1 MTEEQLNPS
10 PDDQGRRAE
19 RAGRTKRRASA
30 RVRRNRRIAAA
41 GLAVVVLLGGGF
53 VYWAVTAAS
62 NGDANV
68 PTIAST
74 STPTTTPT
82 PTETGTAT
90 PAPTQEQTP
99 TAEPTPTET
108 QPPAAALNTSDPNS
122 ITVLVNKQTPLTPA
136 DYAPADL
143 VAMSDI
149 GVPSAN
155 GHSLRAEA
163 ATAVQTMFA
172 AASAEAGLTLD
183 MTSGYRG
190 YGLQTELYT
199 GYVADLGQE
208 AADLTSARPG
218 YSEHQTGLAA
228 DISSQG
234 EGCVLEQCFSTTAGG
249 QWLAANAHRFG
260 FILRYPDGGTATT
273 GYEFEPWH
281 YRYVGTETS
290 AAMHAA
296 GITTYEQ
303 FLGAPAAP
311 GY

>member
-1 MTEEQLNPS
+1 MTEEQQVEAS
-10 PDDQGRRAE
+10 DEQGRRAE
-19 RAGRTKRRASA
+19 RTGRTKRRASA
-30 RVRRNRRIAAA
+30 RVRRNRKIAAA
-41 GLAVVVLLGGGF
+41 ALAVVVLLGGGF
-53 VYWAVTAAS
+53 IYWAVTAAS
-62 NGDANV
+62 NGAANV

-74 STPTTTPT
+74 STPATPTGTPT
-82 PTETGTAT
+82 PTAT
-90 PAPTQEQTP
+90 PEPTP
-99 TAEPTPTET
+99 TPTPEPTPTERL
-108 QPPAAALNTSDPNS
+108 PPATALNITDPNS
-122 ITVLVNKQTPLTPA
+122 ITVLVNKKTPLAPA

-155 GHSLRAEA
+155 GHSLRSEA

-183 MTSGYRG
+183 MTSGYRD
-190 YGLQTELYT
+190 YGLQTELYN

-260 FILRYPDGGTATT
+260 FILRFPDGATATT

-281 YRYVGTETS
+281 YRYVGAETS
-290 AAMHAA
+290 AAMQAA
-296 GITTYEQ
+296 GATTYEE

>member
-1 MTEEQLNPS
+1 MTEEQQVQP
-10 PDDQGRRAE
+10 PDDEGRRAE
-19 RAGRTKRRASA
+19 RTGRTKRRASA
-30 RVRRNRRIAAA
+30 RVRRNRKIAAA

-53 VYWAVTAAS
+53 IYWAVTAAS
-62 NGDANV
+62 NGEANV

-74 STPTTTPT
+74 STPTMPT
-82 PTETGTAT
+82 PTATPTAT
-90 PAPTQEQTP
+90 PTQTP
-99 TAEPTPTET
+99 TAEPTPTQT
-108 QPPAAALNTSDPNS
+108 QPSAATLNITDPNS
-122 ITVLVNKQTPLTPA
+122 IAVLVNKQTPLSPA

-155 GHSLRAEA
+155 GHSLRSEA

-183 MTSGYRG
+183 MTSGYRD
-190 YGLQTELYT
+190 YGLQTELYN

-260 FILRYPDGGTATT
+260 FILRFPDGGTATT

-281 YRYVGTETS
+281 YRYVGTDTS
-290 AAMHAA
+290 AAMQASGA
-296 GITTYEQ
+296 STYEE

>member
-1 MTEEQLNPS
+1 MTEEQQVQAT
-10 PDDQGRRAE
+10 DDEGRRDA
-19 RAGRTKRRASA
+19 RTARTKRRASA
-30 RVRRNRRIAAA
+30 RVRRNRKIAAA

-53 VYWAVTAAS
+53 IYWAVTAAS
-62 NGDANV
+62 NGEANV

-74 STPTTTPT
+74 STPAMPT
-82 PTETGTAT
+82 PTSTPTTTAT
-90 PAPTQEQTP
+90 QTP
-99 TAEPTPTET
+99 TLEPMPSET
-108 QPPAAALNTSDPNS
+108 QPPASTLDITDPNS
-122 ITVLVNKQTPLTPA
+122 ITVLVNKQTPLSPA

-155 GHSLRAEA
+155 GHSLRSEA

-183 MTSGYRG
+183 MTSGYRD
-190 YGLQTELYT
+190 YGLQTELYN

-260 FILRYPDGGTATT
+260 FILRFPDGGTATT

-281 YRYVGTETS
+281 YRYVGTDTS
-290 AAMHAA
+290 AAMQAA
-296 GITTYEQ
+296 GATTFEE

>member
-1 MTEEQLNPS
+1 MTEEQQVQPT
-10 PDDQGRRAE
+10 DDEGRRDA
-19 RAGRTKRRASA
+19 RTARTKRRASA
-30 RVRRNRRIAAA
+30 RVRRNRKIAAA

-53 VYWAVTAAS
+53 IYWAVTAAS
-62 NGDANV
+62 NGEANV

-74 STPTTTPT
+74 STPAMPT
-82 PTETGTAT
+82 PTAT
-90 PAPTQEQTP
+90 PTQTP
-99 TAEPTPTET
+99 TLEPIPTET
-108 QPPAAALNTSDPNS
+108 QPPASALDITDPNS
-122 ITVLVNKQTPLTPA
+122 ITVLVNKKTPLSPA

-155 GHSLRAEA
+155 GHSLRSEA

-183 MTSGYRG
+183 MTSGYRD
-190 YGLQTELYT
+190 YGLQTELYN

-260 FILRYPDGGTATT
+260 FILRFPDGGTATT

-281 YRYVGTETS
+281 YRYVGTDTS
-290 AAMHAA
+290 AAMQAA
-296 GITTYEQ
+296 GVGTFEE

>member
-1 MTEEQLNPS
+1 
-10 PDDQGRRAE
+10 
-19 RAGRTKRRASA
+19 
-30 RVRRNRRIAAA
+30 
-41 GLAVVVLLGGGF
+41 
-53 VYWAVTAAS
+53 
-62 NGDANV
+62 
-68 PTIAST
+68 
-74 STPTTTPT
+74 
-82 PTETGTAT
+82 
-90 PAPTQEQTP
+90 
-99 TAEPTPTET
+99 
-108 QPPAAALNTSDPNS
+108 
-122 ITVLVNKQTPLTPA
+122 
-136 DYAPADL
+136 
-143 VAMSDI
+143 MSDI

-155 GHSLRAEA
+155 GHSLRSEA

-183 MTSGYRG
+183 MTSGYRD
-190 YGLQTELYT
+190 YGLQTELYN

-260 FILRYPDGGTATT
+260 FILRFPDGATATT

-281 YRYVGTETS
+281 YRYVGAETS
-290 AAMHAA
+290 AAMQAA
-296 GITTYEQ
+296 GATTYEE

>member
-1 MTEEQLNPS
+1 MTEEQQVEAS
-10 PDDQGRRAE
+10 DEQGRRAE
-19 RAGRTKRRASA
+19 RTGRTKRRASA
-30 RVRRNRRIAAA
+30 RVRRNRKIAAA
-41 GLAVVVLLGGGF
+41 ALAVVVLLGGGF
-53 VYWAVTAAS
+53 IYWAVTAAS
-62 NGDANV
+62 NGAANV

-74 STPTTTPT
+74 STPATPTGTPT
-82 PTETGTAT
+82 PTAT
-90 PAPTQEQTP
+90 PEPTP
-99 TAEPTPTET
+99 TPTPTPEPIPTET
-108 QPPAAALNTSDPNS
+108 QPPAPALNITDPNS
-122 ITVLVNKQTPLTPA
+122 ITVLVNKKTPLAPA

-155 GHSLRAEA
+155 GHSLRSEA

-183 MTSGYRG
+183 MTSGYRD
-190 YGLQTELYT
+190 YGLQTELYN

-260 FILRYPDGGTATT
+260 FILRFPDGATATT

-281 YRYVGTETS
+281 YRYVGAETS
-290 AAMHAA
+290 AAMQAA
-296 GITTYEQ
+296 GATTYEE

>member
-1 MTEEQLNPS
+1 MTEEQQVEAS
-10 PDDQGRRAE
+10 DEQGRRAE
-19 RAGRTKRRASA
+19 RTGRTKRRASA
-30 RVRRNRRIAAA
+30 RVRRNRKIAAA
-41 GLAVVVLLGGGF
+41 ALAVVVLLGGGF
-53 VYWAVTAAS
+53 IYWAVTAAS
-62 NGDANV
+62 NGAANV

-74 STPTTTPT
+74 STPATPTGTPT
-82 PTETGTAT
+82 PTAT
-90 PAPTQEQTP
+90 PEPTP
-99 TAEPTPTET
+99 TPTPEPTPTET
-108 QPPAAALNTSDPNS
+108 QPPATALNITDPNS
-122 ITVLVNKQTPLTPA
+122 ITVLVNKKTPLAPA

-143 VAMSDI
+143 VTMSDI

-155 GHSLRAEA
+155 GHSLRSEA

-183 MTSGYRG
+183 MTSGYRD
-190 YGLQTELYT
+190 YGLQTELYN

-260 FILRYPDGGTATT
+260 FILRFPDGATATT

-281 YRYVGTETS
+281 YRYVGAETS
-290 AAMHAA
+290 AAMQAA
-296 GITTYEQ
+296 GATTYEE

>member
-1 MTEEQLNPS
+1 M
-10 PDDQGRRAE
+10 
-19 RAGRTKRRASA
+19 
-30 RVRRNRRIAAA
+30 
-41 GLAVVVLLGGGF
+41 
-53 VYWAVTAAS
+53 
-62 NGDANV
+62 
-68 PTIAST
+68 
-74 STPTTTPT
+74 
-82 PTETGTAT
+82 
-90 PAPTQEQTP
+90 
-99 TAEPTPTET
+99 
-108 QPPAAALNTSDPNS
+108 
-122 ITVLVNKQTPLTPA
+122 TVLVNKKTPLAPA

-155 GHSLRAEA
+155 GHSLRSEA

-183 MTSGYRG
+183 MTSGYRD
-190 YGLQTELYT
+190 YGLQTELYN

-234 EGCVLEQCFSTTAGG
+234 EGCVLEQCFAATAGG

-260 FILRYPDGGTATT
+260 FILRFPDGATATT

-281 YRYVGTETS
+281 YRYVGTDTS
-290 AAMHAA
+290 AAMQAA
-296 GITTYEQ
+296 GVTTYEE

>member
-1 MTEEQLNPS
+1 MTEEQQGQA

-19 RAGRTKRRASA
+19 RAERTERTKRGVSA
-30 RVRRNRRIAAA
+30 RVRRNRKIAAA
-41 GLAVVVLLGGGF
+41 ALAVVVLLGGGF

-74 STPTTTPT
+74 TPPATPSASATSTPTP
-82 PTETGTAT
+82 ES
-90 PAPTQEQTP
+90 TP
-99 TAEPTPTET
+99 TADPAPTET
-108 QPPAAALNTSDPNS
+108 QPPAAALNITDPNS
-122 ITVLVNKQTPLTPA
+122 ITVLVNKQTPLSPA
-136 DYAPADL
+136 DYAPGDL

-155 GHSLRAEA
+155 GHSLRSEA

-183 MTSGYRG
+183 MTSGYRD

-199 GYVADLGQE
+199 GYVAELGQE

-260 FILRYPDGGTATT
+260 FILRFPDGATATT

-281 YRYVGTETS
+281 YRYVGAETS
-290 AAMHAA
+290 AAMQAA
-296 GITTYEQ
+296 GATTYEE
-303 FLGAPAAP
+303 FLAAPAAP